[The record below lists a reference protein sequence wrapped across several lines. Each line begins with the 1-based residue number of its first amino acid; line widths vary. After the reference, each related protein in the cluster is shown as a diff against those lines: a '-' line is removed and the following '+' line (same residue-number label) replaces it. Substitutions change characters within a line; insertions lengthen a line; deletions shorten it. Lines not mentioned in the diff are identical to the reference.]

1 MFQKV
6 SRYSISRIIIHYS
19 DSVFFCFSI
28 WMLKNGR
35 FQTRFVTQC
44 DTRKPSHSS
53 LKVTHSHS
61 KSYSHSLAVRQYDCT
76 EGIKVICVHEICC
89 MRRHQSEMC
98 KRKREREKERE
109 RVRPSPVTVFYQSS
123 LRVLSGFPLKVLSG
137 FFQRSLKVLSKS
149 DTTFSHMVISKFFP
163 NTRTR
168 QTIYKTKQLKY
179 HHTLGPNLIVK
190 IMNTHVSQS
199 VSLTRTCFQS
209 IYRKTVTHLHCFP
222 HRI

>member
-44 DTRKPSHSS
+44 DTRKPSISS

-109 RVRPSPVTVFYQSS
+109 RESVQ
-123 LRVLSGFPLKVLSG
+123 VLSQCSIKVLSEFSRG
-137 FFQRSLKVLSKS
+137 FLSR
-149 DTTFSHMVISKFFP
+149 FSQGSFKDPSKF
-163 NTRTR
+163 
-168 QTIYKTKQLKY
+168 
-179 HHTLGPNLIVK
+179 
-190 IMNTHVSQS
+190 SQS
-199 VSLTRTCFQS
+199 LTQRFPTWLSQSSFQTLEPGKLYTKLNNLNTTTPWVP
-209 IYRKTVTHLHCFP
+209 I
-222 HRI
+222 

>member
-44 DTRKPSHSS
+44 DTRKPSLSS

-76 EGIKVICVHEICC
+76 EGFHQFMKCVRE
-89 MRRHQSEMC
+89 RERE
-98 KRKREREKERE
+98 RKRERES
-109 RVRPSPVTVFYQSS
+109 VQ
-123 LRVLSGFPLKVLSG
+123 VLSQCSIKVLSEFSRG
-137 FFQRSLKVLSKS
+137 FLSR
-149 DTTFSHMVISKFFP
+149 FSQGSFKDPSKF
-163 NTRTR
+163 
-168 QTIYKTKQLKY
+168 
-179 HHTLGPNLIVK
+179 
-190 IMNTHVSQS
+190 SQS
-199 VSLTRTCFQS
+199 LTQRFPTWLSQSSFQTLEPGKLYTKLNNLNTTTPWVP
-209 IYRKTVTHLHCFP
+209 I
-222 HRI
+222 

>member
-44 DTRKPSHSS
+44 DTRKPSLSS

-98 KRKREREKERE
+98 KRKRERERE
-109 RVRPSPVTVFYQSS
+109 SPSKSCHNVLSKFSQSSLGVSSQGS
-123 LRVLSGFPLKVLSG
+123 LRVLSKIPQSSLKVWHNVFPHG
-137 FFQRSLKVLSKS
+137 YLKVLSK
-149 DTTFSHMVISKFFP
+149 H
-163 NTRTR
+163 
-168 QTIYKTKQLKY
+168 
-179 HHTLGPNLIVK
+179 
-190 IMNTHVSQS
+190 
-199 VSLTRTCFQS
+199 
-209 IYRKTVTHLHCFP
+209 
-222 HRI
+222 